1 MLLRFSVATLSQFVA
16 RFARCR
22 IEDPSFNRLT
32 LNGIPELPATL
43 FFGITRKIKIGKIGN
58 LVFLSIQPIPDLSC
72 KIQNFWTNFFFN
84 FEKWWAKTIPS
95 SGPIVMPI
103 VTNIFLALKKFRNM
117 KLSEN
122 FCLSVIFFQKIDW
135 FIYCLKSCKTCAKKI
150 WQAFYVFLT
159 RLTDVR
165 QLFLST
171 IIYFVLMA
179 TSDTSLVLPIP
190 H

>member
-1 MLLRFSVATLSQFVA
+1 MGENSSKIGVILSTKTIITQKLKSEIWF
-16 RFARCR
+16 FFL
-22 IEDPSFNRLT
+22 FNRFRICHVKFKT
-32 LNGIPELPATL
+32 FEQI
-43 FFGITRKIKIGKIGN
+43 
-58 LVFLSIQPIPDLSC
+58 
-72 KIQNFWTNFFFN
+72 FFFN
-84 FEKWWAKTIPS
+84 SEKWWTKTIPS